1 MATSTLP
8 STPTTTGMP
17 TPNDGGLGGSPSSDP
32 GSSPGPGDHSLVNY
46 YFVFLAIIIA
56 VAALTSFLLY
66 KRRRA
71 AILAGSLNRQTA
83 LSRDLTTWHGGD
95 GGDGYAGRSSRGY
108 WHSGQVRSHEDA
120 GPEEGLNELGE
131 APPAYVAPPPKEAR
145 CEDGD
150 TAGHERFG
158 GDGPAVPLQTLSRE
172 DAGLKP
178 PDYVERS
185 AGVDNDGG
193 ERVRWRGELDAG
205 GAEAGG
211 VFIVIAVLSREHY

>member
-32 GSSPGPGDHSLVNY
+32 GNSPGPGDHSLVNY

-83 LSRDLTTWHGGD
+83 LSRDLTTWRGGD
-95 GGDGYAGRSSRGY
+95 GGDDYAAGRSARGY
-108 WHSGQVRSHEDA
+108 WHGGPARSHEDA

-131 APPAYVAPPPKEAR
+131 APPAYVAPPPKAAR
-145 CEDGD
+145 GGDGEM
-150 TAGHERFG
+150 AGHERFG

-172 DAGLKP
+172 EAGLKP
-178 PDYVERS
+178 PEYVERS
-185 AGVDNDGG
+185 AGVDGEGAGQRERGAGG
-193 ERVRWRGELDAG
+193 EGSWTRGERRL
-205 GAEAGG
+205 
-211 VFIVIAVLSREHY
+211 VV

>member
-32 GSSPGPGDHSLVNY
+32 GNSPGPGDHSLVNY

-83 LSRDLTTWHGGD
+83 LSRDLTTWRAGD
-95 GGDGYAGRSSRGY
+95 GGDDYAAGRSARGY
-108 WHSGQVRSHEDA
+108 WHGGPARSHEDA

-145 CEDGD
+145 GGDGEM
-150 TAGHERFG
+150 AGHERFG
-158 GDGPAVPLQTLSRE
+158 VDGPAVPLQTLSRE
-172 DAGLKP
+172 EAGLKP
-178 PDYVERS
+178 PEYVERS
-185 AGVDNDGG
+185 AGVDGEGAGQRERGAGG
-193 ERVRWRGELDAG
+193 EGSWTRGERRL
-205 GAEAGG
+205 
-211 VFIVIAVLSREHY
+211 VV